1 MEQCKKCFNKAKVFL
16 FEPTKAFSKEG
27 RTSFGDAFR
36 YVLIIAVVLAVLN
49 AIFIGVFGG
58 PIAFIATLIGTYI
71 AAIIGLLIG
80 GIVLHIFAYI
90 FGARKGIEQTMK
102 VALYGGTPG
111 LLFGWIP
118 IIGWIIGLYGIV
130 LEVIGLKKLQS
141 MSTGAAVAAVL
152 APIII
157 LGVLVILGLLAFLML
172 AGSFAGL
179 GGDLTPLAG
188 GFPFS

>member
-1 MEQCKKCFNKAKVFL
+1 MEYCKKSFNKAKGFL
-16 FEPTKAFSKEG
+16 LEPTKAFSKEG
-27 RTSFGDAFR
+27 KTSFGDAFK

-49 AIFIGVFGG
+49 GIIIGVFGG
-58 PIAFIATLIGTYI
+58 PVAFVTTLVGTYI
-71 AAIIGLLIG
+71 GAVIGLLIG

-102 VALYGGTPG
+102 VAFYGGTPG
-111 LLFGWIP
+111 LLLGWIP

-130 LEVIGLKKLQS
+130 LEVIGLKKLQN

-152 APIII
+152 LPIII

-179 GGDLTPLAG
+179 GSNFTPLAG
-188 GFPFS
+188 GFPLS